1 MFAIRIKKNNQFET
15 YTSKNREFVLGRA
28 TDCDVVIK
36 SDVISRHHL
45 KITVE
50 AHHIEIVD
58 LKSANGTFKNGE
70 RIETQTPYIIS
81 QKDRIRLGNMSEE
94 IYIYESQS
102 VQELNPAPKAPSKPP
117 ESKITSLPQILSVQQ
132 VSKKVD
138 AILDNAKQK
147 AREMIKQAETDADK
161 SISKAIGSAEKII
174 FDAKDQATKIVI
186 NGEESTKVIIQKAK
200 FDAETIVAR
209 AHVQA
214 KQITDK
220 SALEAEL
227 AATEGRRLGESLVK
241 NELLEI
247 ENQKIQLRKM
257 WLEEEKKLRA
267 DFEKTKD
274 EGLSHLKKH
283 IFEEKEK
290 IRKEIDEKRNL
301 FAKELIKK
309 QETLRAEEDQFLDR
323 KDAIEIAVQN
333 LMKKEEALKNEFAQK
348 SLALKMQHEEE
359 KSKAEVLINDQKR
372 KYDEEIEGY
381 KKKEMDRINTFL
393 RQEQDSIN
401 ESKKMNTMQEQYSLK
416 KAMIGTLDKELHK
429 ILDSDQVSSL
439 IEKLSHEID
448 KTANN
453 REDKKNEQAPSIG
466 QQVEKSVDKR
476 NSKIS
481 MIFGLSASLMALV
494 AFVFWDS
501 IYVSIQSSESYA
513 KFMFNKM
520 QVESIYIPI
529 QSTEWKASYHQRVLY
544 FKDYVDFKT
553 NPIYT
558 DKWTQHLTNVENAR
572 SLKLNE
578 DDMIQ
583 FLAREINLVNQLS
596 VLQKT
601 IDARQLDL
609 GIAKLKNAEDEAIA
623 DFLRILKSKENIKK
637 VAEWEKQFVME
648 HMSRLQQQR
657 LPTDAK

>member
-1 MFAIRIKKNNQFET
+1 MFAIRIKKNNQFEV

-28 TDCDVVIK
+28 PDCDVVIK

-70 RIETQTPYIIS
+70 RIETQTPYIITE
-81 QKDRIRLGNMSEE
+81 KDRIRLGNMSEE
-94 IYIYESQS
+94 IYIYEAQG
-102 VQELNPAPKAPSKPP
+102 VQDVTPPAKSPPKPLDA
-117 ESKITSLPQILSVQQ
+117 KIAALPQILSVQQ

-147 AREMIKQAETDADK
+147 AREMIKQAEVDADK
-161 SISKAIGSAEKII
+161 SISKAIASAEKII

-200 FDAETIVAR
+200 FDAEAIIAR
-209 AHVQA
+209 ANVQA
-214 KQITDK
+214 KQITEK

-227 AATEGRRLGESLVK
+227 AVTEGRRLGESLVK

-247 ENQKIQLRKM
+247 ENQKIQLKKM

-267 DFEKTKD
+267 DFEKIKD
-274 EGLSHLKKH
+274 EELSQLKKH
-283 IFEEKEK
+283 VFEEKEK
-290 IRKEIDEKRNL
+290 VRKEIDEKRNL

-323 KDAIEIAVQN
+323 KDAIELAVQN
-333 LMKKEEALKNEFAQK
+333 LIKKEEALKNEFAQK

-359 KSKAEVLINDQKR
+359 KSKAEVLLNAQKR
-372 KYDEEIEGY
+372 KYDEEIEDY

-401 ESKKMNTMQEQYSLK
+401 ESKKMHTMQEQYSFK
-416 KAMIGTLDKELHK
+416 KAMMGTLDKELHK
-429 ILDSDQVSSL
+429 ILDEDQVSSL
-439 IEKLSHEID
+439 LEKISQQID
-448 KTANN
+448 RTASD
-453 REDKKNEQAPSIG
+453 REETKAEQAPSIG
-466 QQVEKSVDKR
+466 QQVEKSVEKR

-481 MIFGLSASLMALV
+481 TIFGLSASLMALV

-501 IYVSIQSSESYA
+501 IYVSLQSSESYA

-520 QVESIYIPI
+520 QIESVYIPI
-529 QSTEWKASYHQRVLY
+529 QSTEWKASYHERVLY
-544 FKDYVDFKT
+544 FKDYIDFKT

-609 GIAKLKNAEDEAIA
+609 GIAKLKNAEDEAQA

-648 HMSRLQQQR
+648 HMNRLNQQR